1 MLKTPTHA
9 VAPSAVADNIE
20 EGRAL
25 GTAAPDVKDLG
36 ARYLEGLGRV
46 L

>member
-1 MLKTPTHA
+1 MELYTPCAGTRPGA
-9 VAPSAVADNIE
+9 ADIE

-36 ARYLEGLGRV
+36 ARDLDGLGRV